1 MIPIKTSEEIKI
13 MREGGRVLAK
23 IMEELKSKAKPG
35 ISTQELNQLT
45 EELVFKYGVKPAFKG
60 YQGFPASLCVSL
72 NEEIVHVAPSKRRL
86 MEGDIVSLDLG
97 ILYKG
102 FYLDMAITVPVG
114 RISPEAGRLIRITKK
129 ALKRAISRV
138 KPGKHI
144 GDISQTVESYVEG
157 QGFNVVRQLC
167 GHGIGRKLH
176 EAPEIPNFGKRHKGP
191 ELKPGMVL
199 AIEPMVTIGDWKLK
213 KAKDGFGFE
222 TNDGSLSAHFEQTV
236 AVTEKG
242 GQVLTKL

>member
-1 MIPIKTSEEIKI
+1 MIKIKTEIEI

-60 YQGFPASLCVSL
+60 YQGFPAVLCTSI
-72 NEEIVHVAPSKRRL
+72 NEEIVHSAPSKRRL

-114 RISPEAGRLIRITKK
+114 KISPEAGRLIRITKK
-129 ALKRAISRV
+129 ALKRAIGRV

>member
-199 AIEPMVTIGDWKLK
+199 AIEPMVTMGDWKLK
-213 KAKDGFGFE
+213 KSKDGFGFE

>member
-129 ALKRAISRV
+129 ALKRAIGRV

>member
-60 YQGFPASLCVSL
+60 YQGFPAVLCTSI
-72 NEEIVHVAPSKRRL
+72 NEEIVHSAPSKRRL

-129 ALKRAISRV
+129 ALKRAIGRV

-199 AIEPMVTIGDWKLK
+199 AIEPMVTMGDWKLK
-213 KAKDGFGFE
+213 KSKDGFGFE
-222 TNDGSLSAHFEQTV
+222 TIDGFLSAHFEQTV
-236 AVTEKG
+236 AVTEKVS
-242 GQVLTKL
+242 QVLTKL

>member
-60 YQGFPASLCVSL
+60 CQGFPASLCVSL

-114 RISPEAGRLIRITKK
+114 KISPEAGRLIRITKK
-129 ALKRAISRV
+129 ALKRAIGRV

>member
-144 GDISQTVESYVEG
+144 GDISQAVESYVEG

>member
-114 RISPEAGRLIRITKK
+114 KISPEAGRLIRITKK
-129 ALKRAISRV
+129 ALKRAIGRV

-144 GDISQTVESYVEG
+144 GDISQAVESYVEG

-242 GQVLTKL
+242 GKVLTKL

>member
-114 RISPEAGRLIRITKK
+114 KISPEAGRLIRITKK
-129 ALKRAISRV
+129 ALKRAIGRV

>member
-1 MIPIKTSEEIKI
+1 
-13 MREGGRVLAK
+13 
-23 IMEELKSKAKPG
+23 
-35 ISTQELNQLT
+35 
-45 EELVFKYGVKPAFKG
+45 
-60 YQGFPASLCVSL
+60 
-72 NEEIVHVAPSKRRL
+72 
-86 MEGDIVSLDLG
+86 DIVSLDLG

-144 GDISQTVESYVEG
+144 GDISQAVESYVEG

-199 AIEPMVTIGDWKLK
+199 AIEPMVTMGDWKLK
-213 KAKDGFGFE
+213 KSKDGFGFE
-222 TNDGSLSAHFEQTV
+222 TIDGFLSAHFEQTV

-242 GQVLTKL
+242 EVLTKL

>member
-60 YQGFPASLCVSL
+60 YQGFPAVLCTSI
-72 NEEIVHVAPSKRRL
+72 NEEIVHSAPSKRRL

-144 GDISQTVESYVEG
+144 GDISQAVESYVEG

-199 AIEPMVTIGDWKLK
+199 AIEPMVTMGDWKLK
-213 KAKDGFGFE
+213 KSKDGFGFE
-222 TNDGSLSAHFEQTV
+222 TIDGFLSAHFEQTV

-242 GQVLTKL
+242 EVLTKL